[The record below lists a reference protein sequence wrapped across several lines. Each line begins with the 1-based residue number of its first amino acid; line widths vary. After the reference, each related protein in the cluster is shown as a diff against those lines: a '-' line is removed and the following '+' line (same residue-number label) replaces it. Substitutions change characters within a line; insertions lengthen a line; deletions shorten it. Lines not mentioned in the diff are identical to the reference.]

1 MSMLLSDHRLLQC
14 VGAAQHAIEVT
25 EEQHLHVT
33 ELKGVVVVV
42 VVVEFLPLLWPAAL

>member
-42 VVVEFLPLLWPAAL
+42 VVEFLPLPWPAAL